1 MLGDDE
7 DVFDSVTWES
17 PAAPQDTVGFATPS
31 GPGYR
36 QATAAE
42 SEEGRGP
49 YDPKWEGYLI
59 TSVKDP
65 VKELA
70 ETKDAY
76 VSYLVSAKT
85 NLPVFSM
92 PNPSSRRRFQDFV
105 FLRDHLSRDFPA
117 CVVPPLPDKHRLEY
131 VTGDR
136 FSPEFM
142 ERRRLEL
149 HRFLQRL
156 SRHPTLQR
164 STLLRAFFESTEW
177 HVHMHQHVAHPPGPE
192 QSAGVID
199 SISDTLLNAFSRV
212 RKPDER
218 FLAMREGVD
227 KFEEGLALSERLW
240 TRMRTRTNGEYLP
253 RPPLRAHVSGVRVSE
268 AEGDGNPEPGEDLTG
283 DYHDLAVAVQGL
295 GFLESGITDPLNHF
309 SNTLLEFSALLRH
322 TTHTTSDP
330 FLVHLHSLLMY
341 SHANRAVLKLRDQK
355 QMDFEE
361 LSDYLSGVTA
371 ERDRLAAVI
380 SGHAGS
386 TGLGLG
392 AYIKDRVDA
401 LRGADDDRSRVE
413 RMRNLDGKIKEL
425 QDAVTTAHETSD
437 AFSDETLREQTIFQH
452 GKDAEMKEMFGN
464 LADGQIEFYR
474 AAMEEWER
482 IIPIIQRIRVDV

>member
-1 MLGDDE
+1 MLGEDD

-17 PAAPQDTVGFATPS
+17 PSAPTYDAGPS
-31 GPGYR
+31 APTGPGFR
-36 QATAAE
+36 QSTAE
-42 SEEGRGP
+42 SEPGHGP
-49 YDPKWEGYLI
+49 HDPKWEGYLI

-70 ETKDAY
+70 DTKDAY

-85 NLPVFSM
+85 NLPIFST
-92 PNPSSRRRFQDFV
+92 PNPSARRRFQDFV
-105 FLRDHLSRDFPA
+105 FLRNHLSKDFPA

-142 ERRRLEL
+142 ERRRADL

-177 HVHMHQHVAHPPGPE
+177 HVTMHQHVAHPPGPE
-192 QSAGVID
+192 HTTGVID

-227 KFEEGLALSERLW
+227 KFEEGIVLTERLW
-240 TRMRTRTNGEYLP
+240 SRIRNRTN
-253 RPPLRAHVSGVRVSE
+253 
-268 AEGDGNPEPGEDLTG
+268 DGTLEPGEDLTG
-283 DYHDLAVAVQGL
+283 DYHDMAVAVQGL

-322 TTHTTSDP
+322 TTQTTTDP
-330 FLVHLHSLLMY
+330 FLIHLHSLLQY

-361 LSDYLSGVTA
+361 LSDYLSGVTS
-371 ERDRLAAVI
+371 ERDRSYL
-380 SGHAGS
+380 
-386 TGLGLG
+386 
-392 AYIKDRVDA
+392 KDRVDA

-413 RMRNLDGKIKEL
+413 KMRKLDAKIKEL
-425 QDAVTTAHETSD
+425 QDAVQTAHETSD
-437 AFSDETLREQTIFQH
+437 AFSDETLREQTVFQYA
-452 GKDAEMKEMFGN
+452 KEAEMKEMLGN
-464 LADGQIEFYR
+464 LADGQMEFYK
-474 AAMEEWER
+474 AAMDEWDR

>member
-1 MLGDDE
+1 MLGDEE

-17 PAAPQDTVGFATPS
+17 PNTPAYDESEPSAAR
-31 GPGYR
+31 GPGFR
-36 QATAAE
+36 QTTFDSNE
-42 SEEGRGP
+42 DP
-49 YDPKWEGYLI
+49 LQPKWEGYLI
-59 TSVKDP
+59 TSVRDP

-85 NLPVFSM
+85 NLPIFST

-105 FLRDHLSRDFPA
+105 FLRDHLVKDFPA
-117 CVVPPLPDKHRLEY
+117 CVVPALPDKHRLEY
-131 VTGDR
+131 ITGDR
-136 FSPEFM
+136 FSPEFI

-156 SRHPTLQR
+156 ARHPTLQR

-177 HVHMHQHVAHPPGPE
+177 HVHMHQHVAHPPTNEHSQGF
-192 QSAGVID
+192 ID
-199 SISDTLLNAFSRV
+199 NISDTLLNAFSRV

-218 FLAMREGVD
+218 FLAMRENVD
-227 KFEEGLALSERLW
+227 KFEEGLVLSERLFG
-240 TRMRTRTNGEYLP
+240 RIRGRT
-253 RPPLRAHVSGVRVSE
+253 S
-268 AEGDGNPEPGEDLTG
+268 DGNPESGEDLTA

-322 TTHTTSDP
+322 TTQTTTDP
-330 FLVHLHSLLMY
+330 LLQHLHSLLTY

-371 ERDRLAAVI
+371 ERDRLSAII

-386 TGLGLG
+386 SGLGLG
-392 AYIKDRVDA
+392 AYLKDRVDA
-401 LRGADDDRSRVE
+401 IRGADDDRTRVE
-413 RMRNLDGKIKEL
+413 KMKKLDAKIKEL

-437 AFSDETLREQTIFQH
+437 AFSDETLREQAIFQYS
-452 GKDAEMKEMFGN
+452 KEAEMKEMLGN
-464 LADGQIEFYR
+464 LADGQIEFYK
-474 AAMEEWER
+474 AAMEEWDR
-482 IIPIIQRIRVDV
+482 IIPVIQRIRVDV

>member
-1 MLGDDE
+1 MLGEDD

-17 PAAPQDTVGFATPS
+17 PSAPTYDAGPS
-31 GPGYR
+31 APTGPGFR
-36 QATAAE
+36 QSTAE
-42 SEEGRGP
+42 SEPGHGP
-49 YDPKWEGYLI
+49 HDPKWEGYLI

-70 ETKDAY
+70 DTKDAY

-85 NLPVFSM
+85 NLPIFST
-92 PNPSSRRRFQDFV
+92 PNPSARRRFQDFV
-105 FLRDHLSRDFPA
+105 FLRNHLSKDFPA

-142 ERRRLEL
+142 ERRRADL

-177 HVHMHQHVAHPPGPE
+177 HVTMHQHVAHPPGPE
-192 QSAGVID
+192 HTTGVID

-227 KFEEGLALSERLW
+227 KFEEGIVLTERLW
-240 TRMRTRTNGEYLP
+240 SRIRNRTN
-253 RPPLRAHVSGVRVSE
+253 
-268 AEGDGNPEPGEDLTG
+268 DLTG
-283 DYHDLAVAVQGL
+283 DYHDMAVAVQGL

-322 TTHTTSDP
+322 TTQTTTDP
-330 FLVHLHSLLMY
+330 FLIHLHSLLQY

-361 LSDYLSGVTA
+361 LSDYLSGVTS

-386 TGLGLG
+386 TGLGLSS
-392 AYIKDRVDA
+392 YLKDRVDA

-413 RMRNLDGKIKEL
+413 KMRKLDAKIKEL
-425 QDAVTTAHETSD
+425 QDAVQTAHETSD
-437 AFSDETLREQTIFQH
+437 AFSDETLREQTVFQYA
-452 GKDAEMKEMFGN
+452 KEAEMKEMLGN
-464 LADGQIEFYR
+464 LADGQMEFYK
-474 AAMEEWER
+474 AAMDEWDR

>member
-17 PAAPQDTVGFATPS
+17 PTDPTYNVEAPS
-31 GPGYR
+31 GPGFR
-36 QATAAE
+36 QSTADS
-42 SEEGRGP
+42 SEGP
-49 YDPKWEGYLI
+49 HDPKWEGYLI
-59 TSVKDP
+59 TTVKDP

-76 VSYLVSAKT
+76 VSYLVTAKT
-85 NLPVFSM
+85 NLPIFST

-105 FLRDHLSRDFPA
+105 FLRDNLVRDFPA
-117 CVVPPLPDKHRLEY
+117 CVVPALPGKHRLEY
-131 VTGDR
+131 ITGDR

-142 ERRRLEL
+142 ERRRLDL

-164 STLLRAFFESTEW
+164 STLVRAFFESTEW
-177 HVHMHQHVAHPPGPE
+177 HVHMHQHIAHPPGPE
-192 QSAGVID
+192 PSPGIID
-199 SISDTLLNAFSRV
+199 NISDTLLNAFSRV

-218 FLAMREGVD
+218 FLSMRENVD
-227 KFEEGLALSERLW
+227 KFEEGLNTSERLW
-240 TRMRTRTNGEYLP
+240 NRVRSRT
-253 RPPLRAHVSGVRVSE
+253 S
-268 AEGDGNPEPGEDLTG
+268 DGNPESAEDLTA

-322 TTHTTSDP
+322 TTQTTTDP
-330 FLVHLHSLLMY
+330 FLIHLHSLLTY

-355 QMDFEE
+355 QLDFEE

-386 TGLGLG
+386 TGLGIG
-392 AYIKDRVDA
+392 AFLKDRVDA
-401 LRGADDDRSRVE
+401 IRGADDDRTRVE
-413 RMRNLDGKIKEL
+413 RMKKLDVKIKEL

-437 AFSDETLREQTIFQH
+437 AFSDETLREQAVFQYA
-452 GKDAEMKEMFGN
+452 KESEMKEMLGN
-464 LADGQIEFYR
+464 LAEGQIEFYK

>member
-1 MLGDDE
+1 MLDDNE
-7 DVFDSVTWES
+7 DVFDSVTWE
-17 PAAPQDTVGFATPS
+17 TPS
-31 GPGYR
+31 GGGTAYNPPSSGPGFR
-36 QATAAE
+36 QSTADSAE
-42 SEEGRGP
+42 EPRP
-49 YDPKWEGYLI
+49 HDPKWEGYLI

-85 NLPVFSM
+85 NLPIFST

-105 FLRDHLSRDFPA
+105 FLRNHLKIDFPA

-142 ERRRLEL
+142 EKRRLEL

-164 STLLRAFFESTEW
+164 STLLRAFFESSEW
-177 HVHMHQHVAHPPGPE
+177 HVHMHQHVAHPPNPE
-192 QSAGVID
+192 QNNGLMD
-199 SISDTLLNAFSRV
+199 NISDTLLNAFSKV

-218 FLAMREGVD
+218 FLAMRESVD
-227 KFEEGLALSERLW
+227 GFEAGLNVSERLW
-240 TRMRTRTNGEYLP
+240 NRVRSRTND
-253 RPPLRAHVSGVRVSE
+253 
-268 AEGDGNPEPGEDLTG
+268 DGTDVGEDLTG

-295 GFLESGITDPLNHF
+295 GFLESGITDQLNHF
-309 SNTLLEFSALLRH
+309 SNTLLEFSSMLRH
-322 TTHTTSDP
+322 VTQNGTDP
-330 FLVHLHSLLMY
+330 FLAHLHSLLIY

-361 LSDYLSGVTA
+361 LTDYLSNATS

-386 TGLGLG
+386 TGLGIGSYLRE
-392 AYIKDRVDA
+392 KVDA

-413 RMRNLDGKIKEL
+413 KMRKLDGRIKEL
-425 QDAVTTAHETSD
+425 QDAVTAAHDTSD
-437 AFSDETLREQTIFQH
+437 AFSEEALREQTIFQYA
-452 GKDAEMKEMFGN
+452 KEAEMKEMLSN
-464 LADGQIEFYR
+464 LANAQTEFFK
-474 AAMEEWER
+474 AAMDEWDR
-482 IIPIIQRIRVDV
+482 IIPILQRIRVDV

>member
-17 PAAPQDTVGFATPS
+17 PNAPAVYEGTSAGLS
-31 GPGYR
+31 GPGFR
-36 QATAAE
+36 QSTAE
-42 SEEGRGP
+42 SEDGRDP
-49 YDPKWEGYLI
+49 HEPKWEGYLI

-85 NLPVFSM
+85 NLPIFSS
-92 PNPSSRRRFQDFV
+92 PNPSARRRFQDFV
-105 FLRDHLSRDFPA
+105 FLRTHLAKDFPA

-142 ERRRLEL
+142 ERRRLDL

-156 SRHPTLQR
+156 ARHPTLQR

-177 HVHMHQHVAHPPGPE
+177 HVIMHQHVAHPPVPE
-192 QSAGVID
+192 QSSGVID
-199 SISDTLLNAFSRV
+199 SISDSLLNAFSRV

-218 FLAMREGVD
+218 FLAMRESVD
-227 KFEEGLALSERLW
+227 KFEEGLALSERLF
-240 TRMRTRTNGEYLP
+240 TR
-253 RPPLRAHVSGVRVSE
+253 VRNRSN
-268 AEGDGNPEPGEDLTG
+268 DGNPEPGEDLTG

-322 TTHTTSDP
+322 TTQMTTDP
-330 FLVHLHSLLMY
+330 FLVHLHSLLQY

-361 LSDYLSGVTA
+361 LSEYLSAVTA

-380 SGHAGS
+380 SGRAGS

-392 AYIKDRVDA
+392 AYIKDKVDA
-401 LRGADDDRSRVE
+401 LRGQDDDRARVE
-413 RMRNLDGKIKEL
+413 RMRKLDAKIKEL
-425 QDAVTTAHETSD
+425 QDAVATAHETSD
-437 AFSDETLREQTIFQH
+437 AFSDETLREQKVFQ
-452 GKDAEMKEMFGN
+452 KAPEAEMKEMLGN
-464 LADGQIEFYR
+464 YADGQIEFYK

-482 IIPIIQRIRVDV
+482 IIPVIQRIRVDV